1 MPTAAKLAAALC
13 LALTA
18 LATTHNI
25 IPLLPESQPLG
36 RIYEITIGLAFLVG
50 WINVGNRV
58 GRNMLHAVNNGVTGG
73 FILVFWGLVV
83 FSFLHM
89 WKKSFGKT
97 YDDPFEALQG
107 FFDAAVGYV
116 GLLTDLNVL
125 ASLVIGSI
133 ITGIIAEIAGRN
145 FN

>member
-18 LATTHNI
+18 LATTQNI

-36 RIYEITIGLAFLVG
+36 RIYEINIGLALLVG

-58 GRNMLHAVNNGVTGG
+58 GRSMLHAVNNGVTGG

-89 WKKSFGKT
+89 WEKSFGKT
-97 YDDPFEALQG
+97 YDDPFEAAQG
-107 FFDAAVGYV
+107 FFEAAVEYV
-116 GLLTDLNVL
+116 GLLTDLKVL